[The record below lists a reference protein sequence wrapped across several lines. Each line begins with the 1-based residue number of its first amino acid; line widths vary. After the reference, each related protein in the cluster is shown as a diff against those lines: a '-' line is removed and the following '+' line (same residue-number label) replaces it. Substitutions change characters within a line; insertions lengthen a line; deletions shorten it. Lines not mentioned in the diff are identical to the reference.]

1 MEASF
6 TESSTPSGEDNRV
19 RFVGLCGL
27 YVFLIKLFPKADKRL
42 SNRMLELCKKIPSVT
57 LFGSVMW
64 FPEQFLQEHLPSA
77 DHLPGMNNTDMIFVL
92 PPFIHS
98 CPIIHA
104 SSSVRS
110 PTWLALE
117 SKNITVQTTQND
129 QKIAF
134 GWIRG
139 LRQKRCKF

>member
-1 MEASF
+1 MAKTKKNFTIFREMVSAMEASF

-27 YVFLIKLFPKADKRL
+27 YVFLIKLFPKTDKRL

-64 FPEQFLQEHLPSA
+64 FPEQFLQEHLPSS
-77 DHLPGMNNTDMIFVL
+77 DQSPGMNYTNMIFVL

-98 CPIIHA
+98 YPFIHA
-104 SSSVRS
+104 SSSCIIS
-110 PTWLALE
+110 NLAG
-117 SKNITVQTTQND
+117 T
-129 QKIAF
+129 
-134 GWIRG
+134 
-139 LRQKRCKF
+139 